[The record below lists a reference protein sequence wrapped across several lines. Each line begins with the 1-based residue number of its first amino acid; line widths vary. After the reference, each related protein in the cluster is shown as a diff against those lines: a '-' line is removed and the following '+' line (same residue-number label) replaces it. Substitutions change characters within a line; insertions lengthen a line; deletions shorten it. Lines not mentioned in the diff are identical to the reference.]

1 MQRSVLGHEL
11 SHDVAVLIVQSPCFG
26 LDLNGVA
33 ENRNRI
39 MTARNAGA
47 AVLLIGEDLDEIL
60 EFADRIV
67 VMFEG
72 RQVYQTARTEAD
84 VQAIGRYMASHG

>member
-1 MQRSVLGHEL
+1 MQRSVLAHEP
-11 SHDVAVLIVQSPCFG
+11 SHDVAVLIVQNPCFG

-33 ENRNRI
+33 ESRNRI

-60 EFADRIV
+60 ELADRIV

-72 RQVYQTARTEAD
+72 RQVYQTARAEAD
-84 VQAIGRYMASHG
+84 VQTIGRYMASHG